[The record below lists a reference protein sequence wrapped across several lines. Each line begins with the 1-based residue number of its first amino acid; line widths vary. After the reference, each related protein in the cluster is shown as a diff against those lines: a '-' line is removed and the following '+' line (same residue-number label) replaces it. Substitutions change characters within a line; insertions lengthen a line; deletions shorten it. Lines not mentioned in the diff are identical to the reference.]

1 MGNKKIPVISKRNV
15 YFTTVYFT
23 DEKAIKNYV
32 VGYLQLSK
40 LITGISQGWHNTVK
54 IRHK

>member
-15 YFTTVYFT
+15 YLTTVYFT
-23 DEKAIKNYV
+23 DENAIKNYV